1 MSEQQP
7 PGWGSQTP
15 PGAGQPGGAPP
26 PPSYGYGPPQARPT
40 NGLAI
45 ASLVCGLL
53 QLAFPVVTTVLALV
67 FGYIARNQ
75 IRERGESGEGMAKAG
90 IILGWVGV
98 ALGVL
103 AILFFF
109 AAFAALDG
117 KGF

>member
-7 PGWGSQTP
+7 GWTPSTP
-15 PGAGQPGGAPP
+15 PGGGQPGGTPAPP
-26 PPSYGYGPPQARPT
+26 PYAYGPSQARPT

-53 QLAFPVVTTVLALV
+53 QLAVPVVTTVLALV
-67 FGYIARNQ
+67 FGYVARNQ

-103 AILFFF
+103 GLLFVI
-109 AAFAALDG
+109 AAFSALDG
-117 KGF
+117 RGF

>member
-7 PGWGSQTP
+7 GWTPSP
-15 PGAGQPGGAPP
+15 PGGGQPGATPAPP
-26 PPSYGYGPPQARPT
+26 PYGYPQARPT

-53 QLAFPVVTTVLALV
+53 QFAVPVVMTVLALV
-67 FGYIARNQ
+67 FGYVARNQ

-103 AILFFF
+103 GLLFFV
-109 AAFAALDG
+109 AAFSALDG
-117 KGF
+117 RGF